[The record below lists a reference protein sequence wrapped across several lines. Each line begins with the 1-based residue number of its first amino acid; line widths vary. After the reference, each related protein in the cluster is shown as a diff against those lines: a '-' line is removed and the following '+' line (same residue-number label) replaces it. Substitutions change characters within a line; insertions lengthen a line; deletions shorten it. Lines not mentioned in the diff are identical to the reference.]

1 MLNRPNAEAIVCV
14 VDDDSDIRDG
24 VKLLLESVGITCIAF
39 SSTREFLE
47 SEQIGN
53 AGCLILD
60 VRLPGSGGLDLQAEL
75 TRAQIRTPIIFITA
89 HGDIPMS
96 VRAIKAGA
104 IEFLTKPFREQ
115 DLLDAVRAAL
125 ERDRM
130 QRIQDHDLRDLQARL
145 ETLTDRER
153 KVMTFV
159 IAGFLN
165 KQTAAQIGVSEV
177 TVKVHRHRLMN
188 KLGAKSLPDL
198 VRMAEILHIDPF
210 AMNKKGNRVTDS
222 DVSRKANHSRHET

>member
-1 MLNRPNAEAIVCV
+1 MLNRSNAQATVCV

-24 VKLLLESVGITCIAF
+24 LKLLLESVGLACIAF
-39 SSTREFLE
+39 ASTREFLE
-47 SEQIGN
+47 SEQIGRAN
-53 AGCLILD
+53 CLILD
-60 VRLPGSGGLDLQAEL
+60 VRLPGAGGLDLQQEL
-75 TRAQIRTPIIFITA
+75 SRAQIKTPIIFITA

-115 DLLDAVRAAL
+115 ELLDAVRTAI
-125 ERDRM
+125 ERDRL
-130 QRIQDHDLRDLQARL
+130 QRIQDHDRRDLQARF
-145 ETLTDRER
+145 ETLTERER

-159 IAGFLN
+159 IAGWLN
-165 KQTAAQIGVSEV
+165 KQTAAQMGVSEV

-198 VRMAEILHIDPF
+198 VRMAEILRVDPF
-210 AMNKKGNRVTDS
+210 ATNKIGERMADA
-222 DVSRKANHSRHET
+222 DVSRDANHGRHKA